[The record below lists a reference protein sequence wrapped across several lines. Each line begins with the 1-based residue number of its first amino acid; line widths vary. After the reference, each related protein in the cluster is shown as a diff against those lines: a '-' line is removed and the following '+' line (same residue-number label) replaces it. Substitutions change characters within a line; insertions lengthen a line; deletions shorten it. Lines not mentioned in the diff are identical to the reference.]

1 MSNQSTAKVLVS
13 DRDDFLVVSSP
24 SSLPPSREETSSPMP
39 KSMAPYLV
47 SLFGTIAE
55 YYDYALYGF
64 CAIILSQYFF
74 SGSTKALL
82 STYGLFALA
91 AMGKPVGSVIF
102 GWLGDRFGRSFVLKR
117 SMVGIAFPT
126 MIIAL
131 TPGQHEWGILSAIVI
146 VICRFMQ
153 GIFVS
158 GETDGVRIYLYES
171 PVGRYPF
178 FANSLVILSMIIG
191 AFLASY
197 GATYSLNHTGS
208 WLWRLPFVV
217 GGLLGIVVYYV
228 RKQLVESPRKAHVR
242 SQKKIAHNI
251 RGIIATILLM
261 GGAGGTYHLFFV
273 FRPTFLAQLSGA
285 IPPGEAQ
292 WTTTIALFFFAPGVL
307 LSGYIAE
314 KIGGKR
320 VILGGC
326 LSLLVMSLTFMNE
339 IVESLNNY
347 YLIGAF
353 GCAIGLIFSPAF
365 VLVMR
370 QFEPEVRFRCASI
383 GHSLGSLLLSGS
395 APFMATFFWTYFDT
409 PKAFGIHLII
419 LSLIVMTGLLLL
431 APTPTPARVK
441 DAHEGSA

>member
-1 MSNQSTAKVLVS
+1 MSNKSATEIIMS
-13 DRDDFLVVSSP
+13 DQILSSSASSSPEISPESSP
-24 SSLPPSREETSSPMP
+24 SPQTV
-39 KSMAPYLV
+39 KSMAPYLI
-47 SLFGTIAE
+47 SLIGTIAE

-74 SGSTKALL
+74 SGSAKALL

-91 AMGKPVGSVIF
+91 AMGKPVGSVVF

-117 SMVGIAFPT
+117 SMVGIAIPT
-126 MIIAL
+126 MVIAL
-131 TPGQHEWGILSAIVI
+131 TPGQHEWGILSAIII

-153 GIFVS
+153 GVFVS

-208 WLWRLPFVV
+208 WLWRIPFII
-217 GGLLGIVVYYV
+217 GGLLGIVVYYA
-228 RKQLVESPRKAHVR
+228 RKHLIDPPRKR
-242 SQKKIAHNI
+242 RIYSQQKTSHNL

-273 FRPTFLAQLSGA
+273 FRPTFLAQISGT
-285 IPPGEAQ
+285 ILPGEAQ
-292 WTTTIALFFFAPGVL
+292 WTTTVALFFFAPGVL
-307 LSGYIAE
+307 FSGYIAE
-314 KIGGKR
+314 KVGGKR
-320 VILGGC
+320 VVAAGC
-326 LSLLVMSLTFMNE
+326 LSLLTLSIIFMDEIIQSLT
-339 IVESLNNY
+339 NY

-353 GCAIGLIFSPAF
+353 GCTIGLIFSPAF

-383 GHSLGSLLLSGS
+383 GHSLGSLFLSGS
-395 APFMATFFWTYFDT
+395 APFMATFFCTYFDT
-409 PKAFGIHLII
+409 PRAFSVHLII
-419 LSLIVMTGLLLL
+419 LSLIVMTGLFLLRP
-431 APTPTPARVK
+431 APIPVPEKV
-441 DAHEGSA
+441 